1 MSARRCAVH
10 VGKRAYSRPGQCE
23 KRRGV
28 KLVKYRD
35 VQIAACTPHRQAIER
50 GLPLELAR

>member
-1 MSARRCAVH
+1 MKRCQIH

-23 KRRGV
+23 KRKNV
-28 KLVKYRD
+28 KAVAYRD
-35 VQIAACTPHRQAIER
+35 IKILACTPHRQAIER